1 MKESPEHHEYGEFVE
16 KYTKAAC
23 KLFESIPNLRLAAWT
38 LEDAGYF
45 NQSPW
50 SMALDSSTKNAAFI
64 DHPKVKLIANQ
75 FWWTRNEPPKTSSSG
90 ESMSW
95 RLALLEEIKSNKPG
109 LGPQARSLLTNF
121 FSIVFTISFSAYNP
135 DMNSEWDYAT
145 DGYIFL
151 MASGFVI
158 SELYQMREASR
169 TGGIRTYFKTIFNY
183 FDLTIVLAFSALIVC
198 LSFSLDAFHVA
209 TGVAVLFLWLR
220 LFQLLTFEPTFGPII
235 VSLQAMMHDVV
246 NFVVLLLFFIMG
258 FTFAFRQAVNGF
270 EELVDPDQN
279 YASTT
284 SIFYLLILNFLGG
297 NTDYS
302 KMEEMA
308 CTNDSNNN
316 GYGCNDTQANLGF
329 FLVWMYLI
337 MTGIVLINMLI
348 AMMGSSFGAINDKKE
363 EEASFLISGTKDS
376 YIRPGILLPPPL
388 TIFVLFGFLGQLFF
402 GYCCIKCEDCKKDV
416 EDPGIMELRRKRLKE
431 LDCMYCHHC
440 QSQLKHLNARPD
452 WGNYNILAPICQRR
466 CLS

>member
-1 MKESPEHHEYGEFVE
+1 
-16 KYTKAAC
+16 
-23 KLFESIPNLRLAAWT
+23 
-38 LEDAGYF
+38 
-45 NQSPW
+45 
-50 SMALDSSTKNAAFI
+50 
-64 DHPKVKLIANQ
+64 
-75 FWWTRNEPPKTSSSG
+75 
-90 ESMSW
+90 MSW

-302 KMEEMA
+302 KMEEMVSINIIYLFIILLTSSFCYQA

-363 EEASFLISGTKDS
+363 EEVYPITK
-376 YIRPGILLPPPL
+376 RPNHFDIILL
-388 TIFVLFGFLGQLFF
+388 I
-402 GYCCIKCEDCKKDV
+402 
-416 EDPGIMELRRKRLKE
+416 
-431 LDCMYCHHC
+431 
-440 QSQLKHLNARPD
+440 
-452 WGNYNILAPICQRR
+452 
-466 CLS
+466 